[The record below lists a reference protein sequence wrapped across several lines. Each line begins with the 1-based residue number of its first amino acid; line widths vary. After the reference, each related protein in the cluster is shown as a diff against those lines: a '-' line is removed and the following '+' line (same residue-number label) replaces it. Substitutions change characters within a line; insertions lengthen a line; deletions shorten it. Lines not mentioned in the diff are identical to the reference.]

1 MTYYGV
7 KRQGAQF
14 YANCAHVHIIN
25 DDGDVGTPGPTT
37 KIPGVYTLGQ
47 KGAKLC
53 LISVYGGQIS

>member
-25 DDGDVGTPGPTT
+25 DDGDVGT
-37 KIPGVYTLGQ
+37 LGQ